1 MKHNGMAGEM
11 PANHYPTI
19 EDLKLRAS
27 KIGLSVAVLAN
38 EAGLSRPTVS
48 SPKRAKA
55 PNTATI
61 EALLGVIEPRE
72 RDLLRHLIALHGIPE
87 AHSEQAA

>member
-1 MKHNGMAGEM
+1 M

-19 EDLKLRAS
+19 EDLKLRAF
-27 KIGLSVAVLAN
+27 KIGLSVAVLAS

-61 EALLGVIEPRE
+61 EALLRVIEPRE
-72 RDLLRHLIALHGIPE
+72 RELLVHLIDLHGVPE
-87 AHSEQAA
+87 ITSERAA